1 MACFVPIC
9 VMIERTMADG
19 AETFLLAPDLPT
31 ALADAA
37 AAQAAG
43 EWTARRLVL
52 GRESVL
58 EGETLEQAIR
68 DAGLPGF

>member
-19 AETFLLAPDLPT
+19 AETFLLASDLAT

-37 AAQAAG
+37 RALEAG
-43 EWTARRLVL
+43 EWTARRISM
-52 GRESVL
+52 GRDTVL
-58 EGETLEQAIR
+58 EGEALTRAIEETE
-68 DAGLPGF
+68 LPEF